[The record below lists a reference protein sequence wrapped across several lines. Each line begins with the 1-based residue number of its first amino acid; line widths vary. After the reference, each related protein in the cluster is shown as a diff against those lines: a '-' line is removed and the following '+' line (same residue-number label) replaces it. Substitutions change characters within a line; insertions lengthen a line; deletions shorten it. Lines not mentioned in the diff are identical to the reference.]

1 MKKLNDITK
10 WVIVALA
17 IGGMIYG
24 FGVIHNEVKH
34 NTEAIQELRQDIKDM
49 HTYLME
55 QK

>member
-1 MKKLNDITK
+1 MKLNDMAK
-10 WVIVALA
+10 WIIVGFA

-34 NTEAIQELRQDIKDM
+34 NTKAIQELRQDIKDM
-49 HTYLME
+49 HQYLMS